1 MNLSDI
7 PDYFQSSSLEKLSMR
22 TIFRALVSRYVLEA
36 VFSRMPKDTEDL
48 RACIKPHLQ
57 EYPEKIDDA
66 VETYFCLRNNS
77 TRFVDDPIRTGY
89 GDLCYFPNNFTFQ
102 EIGEKLVDVLL
113 PLCLLS
119 GKPRQEIVAA
129 CTSSCTEIAYLA
141 SELNLIVKA
150 RPRSP
155 ATFYSPVQG
164 DVISKD
170 NARLFQGNRRQF
182 GEVQI
187 TLLLGIKPAGNPSRP
202 YAASRVEL
210 SRSEEA

>member
-7 PDYFQSSSLEKLSMR
+7 PDYFQSSSLEELSMR
-22 TIFRALVSRYVLEA
+22 TIFRALVSRYLLEA
-36 VFSRMPKDTEDL
+36 VFSRMPRDIEDL
-48 RACIKPHLQ
+48 RACI
-57 EYPEKIDDA
+57 
-66 VETYFCLRNNS
+66 
-77 TRFVDDPIRTGY
+77 
-89 GDLCYFPNNFTFQ
+89 
-102 EIGEKLVDVLL
+102 
-113 PLCLLS
+113 
-119 GKPRQEIVAA
+119 
-129 CTSSCTEIAYLA
+129 TSLA

-187 TLLLGIKPAGNPSRP
+187 TLLLGIKPAGIPSRP
-202 YAASRVEL
+202 YAAAQVEL